1 MSWSHGSW
9 IYNYLCNQYL
19 SPLPTQATKHYLI
32 KFVNDL
38 RQVGGFLRVL
48 RFPPSIKLTATIYL
62 LTEILLKV
70 ALETITQTYCLIVGV
85 YWLIVGNVHLYI
97 FICILCLYYI
107 PRSVYELFLNSL
119 THVTIT
125 CVTRGAHNDIQY
137 ILMMGKTDKTH
148 VYIKKVTISYNTL
161 YIDYYI

>member
-1 MSWSHGSW
+1 MGVRSSRWW
-9 IYNYLCNQYL
+9 PVARQIVLTL
-19 SPLPTQATKHYLI
+19 SIAPFLIITIKTACLVEVYSIQHYVI
-32 KFVNDL
+32 KFVSDL

-70 ALETITQTYCLIVGV
+70 ALDTITQTFCLIVGV

-119 THVTIT
+119 THVTIA
-125 CVTRGAHNDIQY
+125 CVTRGAHNDI
-137 ILMMGKTDKTH
+137 
-148 VYIKKVTISYNTL
+148 
-161 YIDYYI
+161 